1 MLVIYKLSDLLNF
14 IQSCVKEQ
22 VMGKKTSDL
31 RKMLSSK
38 NIDTSDF
45 ILIALDVLR
54 NEEATSSND
63 ILVRTSIKEC
73 MQNYLDLDYEAAT
86 EKLISAAKTLGDT
99 SIADLFESTA
109 KKAAK
114 NSRPEQVQS
123 RRYFENH
130 LVNEQWNSLND
141 ESYKDSMDRFAKFMA
156 GANLLYAE
164 KESFSTLKKVNNLG
178 DMEMVIAAMRGF
190 GEQTESILSRESA
203 MRREENT
210 PISKFKDRG
219 AKRDSKDVGGTMNP
233 GIIKA
238 NTPTPL
244 DERREKA
251 VTGSI
256 TDSFLI
262 NKTVESGYSSTNVD
276 VPFVNSV
283 SGTAYTLAA
292 VLDQYIEQNSE
303 EPNLQID
310 VDNIVKVFVSFTCKS
325 GFHSLS
331 EMADVL
337 RSNEV
342 QEVFSKHNLNINYS
356 CEEAILDEA
365 IKASSQYAETR
376 AAQKMAL
383 SELHTQSLFNRHSGE
398 RPTGKAYPSELQMIV
413 REEKQSGPRVAAAL
427 KKLYEEETYGP
438 DDCKDIAQRYLNHA
452 KIKHPHA
459 NTRDVKAFI
468 NEMNIAIKARIETTE
483 ERVEHLSRGGM
494 I

>member
-1 MLVIYKLSDLLNF
+1 
-14 IQSCVKEQ
+14 
-22 VMGKKTSDL
+22 MGKKTSDL
-31 RKMLSSK
+31 KKMLSSK
-38 NIDTSDF
+38 KLDTSDF
-45 ILIALDVLR
+45 ILIALDMLH
-54 NEEATSSND
+54 NEKATSSSD
-63 ILVRTSIKEC
+63 MLVQQSIEES
-73 MQNYLDLDYEAAT
+73 MQDYLNLDYEAAT
-86 EKLISAAKTLGDT
+86 EKLISAAKTLNDA
-99 SIADLFESTA
+99 SIAGLFESTA
-109 KKAAK
+109 KRAAK
-114 NSRPEQVQS
+114 NSKPEKVES

-141 ESYKDSMDRFAKFMA
+141 ESHKDSMDRFAKFMA

-164 KESFSTLKKVNNLG
+164 KESFSKLKKVNNLE

-190 GEQTESILSRESA
+190 GEKTESILSRESS
-203 MRREENT
+203 MRREENI

-219 AKRDSKDVGGTMNP
+219 GKRDSKDVGDTMNP

-238 NTPTPL
+238 NTPTPA

-262 NKTVESGYSSTNVD
+262 NKKVDSGYSSTNVD

-292 VLDQYIEQNSE
+292 VLDQYIEQNPK
-303 EPNLQID
+303 EPNLQMD

-337 RSNEV
+337 RSPEV
-342 QEVFSKHNLNINYS
+342 EEVFSKHNLKINYS
-356 CEEAILDEA
+356 CSEAILDEA
-365 IKASSQYAETR
+365 IKAASQYAETR
-376 AAQKMAL
+376 AAQKRAL

-398 RPTGKAYPSELQMIV
+398 LPPGKIYPGELQLIV

-427 KKLYEEETYGP
+427 KKLYEGKTYGP
-438 DDCKDIAQRYLNHA
+438 DDCKDIAQRYLNYA
-452 KIKHPHA
+452 QIKHPHA
-459 NTRDVKAFI
+459 NTREVKEFI
-468 NEMNIAIKARIETTE
+468 KDMNSAIKTRMETTD